1 MKTKVLF
8 FILCFLPF
16 ISNELWAQ
24 NTHNDAYFQDE
35 SSHELRSPEEGVGL
49 GFDELSPT
57 GGYGFTFDLFD
68 ESIGNG
74 FEFDNFGNELNYN
87 SLEFGNFDMAAD
99 DVPLNGGHLLLLGFA
114 LVFLRLQDYKT
125 TSQQVN
131 KTTRQRDYK
140 TTRVFNN
147 SLKG

>member
-1 MKTKVLF
+1 MKTKVKVLI

-24 NTHNDAYFQDE
+24 NTRNDAYFQDE
-35 SSHELRSPEEGVGL
+35 SSHELRSPEDGVGL
-49 GFDELSPT
+49 GFDELAPT

-68 ESIGNG
+68 ESIGND

-99 DVPLNGGHLLLLGFA
+99 DVPLNGGHLLLLGIA
-114 LVFLRLQDYKT
+114 LVFLRLQD
-125 TSQQVN
+125 N
-131 KTTRQRDYK
+131 ETTRQ
-140 TTRVFNN
+140 
-147 SLKG
+147 